1 MNIKKNLIYNYM
13 KTQHKF
19 FCERCQYGTNIR
31 QNFNN
36 HELSKKHREIN
47 ENKVKIYVCECKKPY
62 KSYMG
67 YWTHKKTCPSI
78 SSTDEINSIPENEMV
93 PSSSIANQDNLLLL
107 KMIEK
112 QEKMEN
118 LIVEL
123 SKNQKPSTINN
134 NTNSN
139 NTINNVTILNIL
151 NTNYKDVIDL
161 EKFIMSIEPT
171 SAELE
176 QIKDLNSCINF
187 YQNLITDRLK
197 SFKLT
202 ERPFHCIIDED
213 HNAETFLKQKEWVKE
228 YFEGFKNYM
237 PIMTEIL
244 LLYNEKFK
252 KDIDSYIIPESER
265 EKIKRTLNDIPRKE
279 TTLTEIKE
287 KICYSMDTNIFELNH
302 KLLENRE

>member
-1 MNIKKNLIYNYM
+1 MA
-13 KTQHKF
+13 TEHKF
-19 FCERCQYGTNIR
+19 LCEKCQYGTNIK
-31 QNFNN
+31 QNYDK
-36 HELSKKHREIN
+36 HLLSKKHSIIE
-47 ENKVKIYVCECKKPY
+47 EFKFKCECKKDF
-62 KSYMG
+62 KSQCG
-67 YWTHKKTCPSI
+67 LKRHKKTCFSVNGF
-78 SSTDEINSIPENEMV
+78 SVAETNSIPENEMV
-93 PSSSIANQDNLLLL
+93 QPENLASAIANQENILL
-107 KMIEK
+107 KLVEK

>member
-1 MNIKKNLIYNYM
+1 M

-31 QNFNN
+31 QNFNA
-36 HELSKKHREIN
+36 HESSKKHKEIN
-47 ENKVKIYVCECKKPY
+47 QNKVKLYICECKKPY
-62 KSYMG
+62 TSYVG
-67 YWTHKKTCPSI
+67 FWRHKAICSI
-78 SSTDEINSIPENEMV
+78 VKNETNSIPENEMV
-93 PSSSIANQDNLLLL
+93 QPENLASAIANQENILL
-107 KMIEK
+107 KLVEK